1 MGMLSLAAV
10 LDTACDKAITIAFS
24 GKICLRTFLCSVRH
38 FRHSGFAQSEVAVMN
53 HTQKPIHPHDCRR
66 PTLFL
71 STSKKARRAL
81 FLSSMPLLA
90 TYCVSLPACAQ
101 SPWSTTG
108 RQAQVQSAQ
117 NTAPAQMAGP
127 VQASPSDLIVRGQ
140 EPTPETLVST
150 SAGTSAGISND
161 QASFREFDAGELVA
175 VVGTEH
181 VLAGDMMV
189 FIEPILEK
197 NRDKMTPE
205 QEKQVKAKL
214 IRDVLAQYV
223 EIKALYQEFF
233 RDMVGNKSPKEVEEM
248 QAKVTMK
255 AAQIFHDKQIPVM
268 MKKYKV
274 DDLAALERKL
284 HEHSLSIS
292 TLKNQ
297 FTERV
302 LSSELE
308 RKYVPDEYEFSREEL
323 WAYYQEHDS
332 EWNVTSRARYR
343 ELCVRFSKH
352 SREEAEAI
360 IKDLGN
366 QVYLGGTPFEAVA
379 KQRSEGATASQ
390 GGVYDWINQGSL
402 KSAAIDQA
410 VFSLP
415 LRRLSQVIESEY
427 GFHIIE
433 VLEREL
439 GHKKTFDAVQ
449 PEIRKKLSNEK
460 QSKLL
465 DEFHKKIMARTSIWT
480 LWPQDI
486 PNSRA
491 LSEALGDVYEP
502 TE

>member
-1 MGMLSLAAV
+1 
-10 LDTACDKAITIAFS
+10 
-24 GKICLRTFLCSVRH
+24 
-38 FRHSGFAQSEVAVMN
+38 
-53 HTQKPIHPHDCRR
+53 
-66 PTLFL
+66 
-71 STSKKARRAL
+71 
-81 FLSSMPLLA
+81 MPLLA
-90 TYCVSLPACAQ
+90 TCCISLQACAQ
-101 SPWSTTG
+101 SPWSPPN
-108 RQAQVQSAQ
+108 RLVQVPASPSDQPSQSQ
-117 NTAPAQMAGP
+117 FKELP
-127 VQASPSDLIVRGQ
+127 VGQLSTSPTSPSDLIVRGQ
-140 EPTPETLVST
+140 EPTPGTLVRAPVNAS
-150 SAGTSAGISND
+150 D
-161 QASFREFDAGELVA
+161 PASFRDFGAGELVA

-197 NRDKMTPE
+197 NRGKLTPAQE
-205 QEKQVKAKL
+205 QQLKAKL

-233 RDMVGNKSPKEVEEM
+233 RDMVGNKAPKEVEEM

-274 DDLAALERKL
+274 EDLAALERKL
-284 HEHSLSIS
+284 QEQGMSIS

-308 RKYVPDEYEFSREEL
+308 RKYVPDEYEFSRAEL
-323 WAYYQEHDS
+323 WAYYQDHAA
-332 EWNVTSRARYR
+332 EWVVTSRAKWR
-343 ELCVRFSKH
+343 ELCVRFNKH
-352 SREEAEAI
+352 SGQEAEAL

-366 QVYLGGTPFEAVA
+366 QVYLGGKPFEAVA
-379 KQRSEGATASQ
+379 KQQSEGFTAAE
-390 GGVYDWINQGSL
+390 GGLFDWTTQGSL

-415 LRRLSQVIESEY
+415 LKRLSQVIESDV

-433 VLEREL
+433 VLEREP
-439 GHKKTFDAVQ
+439 GFNKSFDVAQ
-449 PEIRKKLSNEK
+449 ADIRKVMSREK
-460 QSKLL
+460 HSKLL
-465 DEFHKKIMARTSIWT
+465 DEFHTKIMARTSIWT

-491 LSEALGDVYEP
+491 LSEALGDVYQSP
-502 TE
+502 Q